1 MPWTASGSTLT
12 RQPLQPTMNVCLFPF
27 GEQVPGHPVP
37 VLNERAARA
46 GAGLLFMFAMIAF
59 MNAWLVG
66 NFEPTRIFVVA
77 FLVDFALRLFVSPR
91 YAPSLIV
98 GQWLVR
104 RQQPAW
110 TGAPQ
115 KRFAWG
121 LGFALALLMFW
132 LLVVRQVVG
141 PVNLLVCA
149 VCLTLMFFET
159 AFGICIGCK
168 LHAWITRTAP
178 QACPGEVCTAA
189 PDPRLQPRWPQGLV
203 VLGFLGVVVATA
215 QPLEPSAA
223 TARMGATAQ
232 MPATGA
238 EGRDEERCQ
247 VPAFAKAIGHEAMW
261 KRHNNCL

>member
-1 MPWTASGSTLT
+1 
-12 RQPLQPTMNVCLFPF
+12 MNVSLFPF
-27 GEQVPGHPVP
+27 GEQVSGQTER
-37 VLNERAARA
+37 VLNERAVRA
-46 GAGLLFMFAMIAF
+46 GAGLLFLFAMIAF
-59 MNAWLVG
+59 MNAWLIG

-91 YAPSLIV
+91 NAPSLIV

-104 RQQPAW
+104 RQRPEW

-121 LGFALALLMFW
+121 IGFALALAMLW
-132 LLVVRQVVG
+132 LVVIRQVVG

-149 VCLTLMFFET
+149 VCLTLLFFET
-159 AFGICIGCK
+159 AFGICVGCR

-178 QACPGEVCTAA
+178 QACPGEACAVA

-203 VLGFLGVVVATA
+203 VLGFLGLVAATA
-215 QPLEPSAA
+215 QTLEPSVATSQVTTADKPSAAA
-223 TARMGATAQ
+223 TGDKAN
-232 MPATGA
+232 
-238 EGRDEERCQ
+238 ERCR
-247 VPAFAKAIGHEAMW
+247 VPEFAKAIGHQEMW

>member
-12 RQPLQPTMNVCLFPF
+12 LETLQPSMNVSLFPF
-27 GEQVPGHPVP
+27 GEQVPGQPVP
-37 VLNERAARA
+37 VLNELAARA
-46 GAGLLFMFAMIAF
+46 GAGLLFLFAMIAF

-98 GQWLVR
+98 GQWLVH
-104 RQQPAW
+104 RQQPEW

-121 LGFALALLMFW
+121 LGFTLALLMLW
-132 LLVVRQVVG
+132 LVLVPQAVG

-149 VCLTLMFFET
+149 ICMTLMFFET
-159 AFGICIGCK
+159 AFGICIGCRI
-168 LHAWITRTAP
+168 HAWFTRTAP
-178 QACPGEVCTAA
+178 QACPGEVCAAA

-203 VLGFLGVVVATA
+203 VLGFLGVVIATA
-215 QPLEPSAA
+215 HTLKRSAT
-223 TARMGATAQ
+223 TAPMGSAAQ
-232 MPATGA
+232 MPVAGA
-238 EGRDEERCQ
+238 EGRDEERCR
-247 VPAFAKAIGHEAMW
+247 VPEFAKAIGHEAMW
-261 KRHNNCL
+261 KRHNNCP